1 MKGIIG
7 LFVKFNIYNRVL
19 GNQGVQIKLG
29 FIYYFNNEINLNIVI
44 DYMNGYCKLSLKEI

>member
-29 FIYYFNNEINLNIVI
+29 FIYYVNNEINLNIVI
-44 DYMNGYCKLSLKEI
+44 DYMNGYCKLSLKGI